1 MKPVISA
8 WILLVLIFAQAPL
21 LAEEKATTPPQSL
34 IVVVGAGGTPQFEIS
49 FYQWSERWEAAAK
62 QAGIPA
68 TIIGRHR
75 GEGKIE
81 VADYDR
87 LRDQLPFCKQA
98 FEEVYEKVSSKG
110 RVSPVEM
117 RKLISQRS
125 TLTNA

>member
-1 MKPVISA
+1 MKSVITA
-8 WILLVLIFAQAPL
+8 WLFVVSIFAQSTL
-21 LAEEKATTPPQSL
+21 LAEEKATAPPQSL
-34 IVVVGAGGTPQFEIS
+34 IIVVGAGGTPQFEIS

-87 LRDQLPFCKQA
+87 
-98 FEEVYEKVSSKG
+98 
-110 RVSPVEM
+110 
-117 RKLISQRS
+117 
-125 TLTNA
+125 